1 MGLKEASLA
10 RKSNSPDQVKKPPF
24 ETHDLRQR
32 LAEFLDVPYPDA
44 EGEPQKIG
52 NFRWGVYAFFDYDGE
67 PIYVGQTNELVRT
80 RIRRHLTNQRTDAV
94 AMSVLDPFE
103 VYSIRVHPLPQYQ
116 EVTKNR
122 VSKEQFEAAKHHLNK
137 LERAVYDRAV
147 ADSKFGAVLNEKD
160 PPVVEADVDIPE
172 ACEGVIVSK
181 DVFAIRSHPDFRISR
196 RALII
201 SRLAQVIAERKVQ
214 GGLRRVLITQAKDS
228 NGSPS
233 VGTRHW
239 EALRLLRPRLRG
251 RKKTTTRRTTKKG
264 TMTRPTSERSRI
276 MRAVRDRDTK
286 PEMLVRKMV
295 HRLGY
300 RYRLHRADL
309 PGKPDLVFP
318 SRRKVIFVNGC
329 FWHGH
334 DCKRGARTPKT
345 NTDYWIN
352 KVARNLDRDSA
363 NLKELRMIGW
373 RPLVIWECELKD
385 SSKLKQRLRRF
396 LS

>member
-214 GGLRRVLITQAKDS
+214 GGLRRVLITQAK
-228 NGSPS
+228 
-233 VGTRHW
+233 RLEW
-239 EALRLLRPRLRG
+239 LAERRYEALG
-251 RKKTTTRRTTKKG
+251 GAKTVETEAAG
-264 TMTRPTSERSRI
+264 EEEN
-276 MRAVRDRDTK
+276 DD
-286 PEMLVRKMV
+286 EENDEE
-295 HRLGY
+295 G
-300 RYRLHRADL
+300 DN
-309 PGKPDLVFP
+309 DE
-318 SRRKVIFVNGC
+318 
-329 FWHGH
+329 
-334 DCKRGARTPKT
+334 
-345 NTDYWIN
+345 
-352 KVARNLDRDSA
+352 A
-363 NLKELRMIGW
+363 N
-373 RPLVIWECELKD
+373 
-385 SSKLKQRLRRF
+385 
-396 LS
+396 